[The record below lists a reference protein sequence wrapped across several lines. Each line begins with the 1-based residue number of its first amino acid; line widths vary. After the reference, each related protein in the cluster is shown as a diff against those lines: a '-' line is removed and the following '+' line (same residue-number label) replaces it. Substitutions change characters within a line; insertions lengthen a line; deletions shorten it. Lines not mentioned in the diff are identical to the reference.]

1 MESHSC
7 KIFVG
12 NVPFQCNQEE
22 FQECFEKMEGYIKA
36 EIVCRPGTN
45 ISRGFGFVTFNT
57 PKNAKQ
63 LIGREGIIFKDRSLR
78 FTEYAFNN
86 TNDCENYKYQNK
98 NLDMFTVGA
107 IIGSSSVQDKN
118 FITVRNLKKNTT
130 RDDLYDIFSKYGEIG
145 KHFIVSDQETGNAKS
160 YAVVEII
167 DNSLFDFLIKQK
179 ELIIDGSHVLE
190 LSKWKTQ
197 KCYISQDKKITKY
210 DLFKAF
216 AAGKN
221 LGMIEAQR
229 SKYNKIATN

>member
-1 MESHSC
+1 MESQLC

-12 NVPFQCNQEE
+12 NVPFQCNQDE
-22 FQECFEKMEGYIKA
+22 FQECFEKMEGYIRA

-45 ISRGFGFVTFNT
+45 ISRGFGFITFNT

-63 LIGREGIIFKDRSLR
+63 LIGKEGIIFKDRSLR
-78 FTEYAFNN
+78 FTEYTRNN
-86 TNDCENYKYQNK
+86 ANDCENHNSQNK
-98 NLDMFTVGA
+98 NLNIFTTDTT
-107 IIGSSSVQDKN
+107 IGSSSVRDKN
-118 FITVRNLKKNTT
+118 FITVKNLKKNTT
-130 RDDLYDIFSKYGEIG
+130 REELYDIFSKYGEIG
-145 KHFIVSDQETGNAKS
+145 KHFIVSDQETGDVKG

-197 KCYISQDKKITKY
+197 KCYVSQDKKITKY

-216 AAGKN
+216 TAGKN
-221 LGMIEAQR
+221 LGMMEAQR